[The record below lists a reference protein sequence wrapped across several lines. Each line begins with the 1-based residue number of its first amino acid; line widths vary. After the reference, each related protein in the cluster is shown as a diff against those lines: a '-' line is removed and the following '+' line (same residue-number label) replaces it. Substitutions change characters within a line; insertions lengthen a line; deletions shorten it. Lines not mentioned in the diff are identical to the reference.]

1 MISRRSL
8 TSCKKSPRGTSGTW
22 RPWQAAVSCRSE
34 RPSPEHSSSARGR
47 LLLRAR
53 CANLVQRGA
62 AAIPELIAHL
72 DDKRPTKITIHH
84 ESVIGVMSF
93 DDEYDYN
100 RKTTKPPKG
109 VNRESQTVDRCTTHT
124 VTVGDLCFVA
134 LGQIVNRYFSAVR
147 YQPTACIMI
156 NSPTASEHLRIVIK
170 KEWGGLT
177 NERHKESLVRDFLQ
191 PDSEFRRA
199 GACLRLGYY
208 YPELLEPL
216 ALKQLAAPRYNVFEV
231 ESLIREKLYLA
242 KDAKER
248 RLLFDAFVAKC
259 GDVARQGILVYLF
272 EDLHIQEAD
281 EGGHLSPGLKEKY
294 AARACLVEL
303 FGYPEAVKSKDQPHL
318 LPVENCTQ
326 ARFIDT
332 LVFFPRKD
340 RSGRA
345 GDSAVDR
352 GRLLGERVRK
362 VPDGSRRGPGNPA
375 VCRATPAWGRREAP
389 QGT

>member
-1 MISRRSL
+1 MY
-8 TSCKKSPRGTSGTW
+8 GTSFS
-22 RPWQAAVSCRSE
+22 QILN
-34 RPSPEHSSSARGR
+34 SAG
-47 LLLRAR
+47 
-53 CANLVQRGA
+53 
-62 AAIPELIAHL
+62 
-72 DDKRPTKITIHH
+72 
-84 ESVIGVMSF
+84 
-93 DDEYDYN
+93 
-100 RKTTKPPKG
+100 
-109 VNRESQTVDRCTTHT
+109 
-124 VTVGDLCFVA
+124 
-134 LGQIVNRYFSAVR
+134 
-147 YQPTACIMI
+147 
-156 NSPTASEHLRIVIK
+156 
-170 KEWGGLT
+170 
-177 NERHKESLVRDFLQ
+177 
-191 PDSEFRRA
+191 A

-332 LVFFPRKD
+332 LVFFPRQ
-340 RSGRA
+340 RSIRPCGRFC
-345 GDSAVDR
+345 
-352 GRLLGERVRK
+352 GRPRK
-362 VPDGSRRGPGNPA
+362 ITW
-375 VCRATPAWGRREAP
+375 RARA